1 MEQQKIIRKVKG
13 LLAIARDQHN
23 DEESQSAFIL
33 AQKIMLQYGIDA
45 TEVEDDN
52 LISEADQINE
62 ESVTVAKRLYW
73 WERRLAQI
81 ISQNFRV
88 KYFLKTVASQQQQK
102 KRIVFYGFGRDLALA
117 KEMYLLAYEVLV
129 FHAKV
134 FVDQMYKDNPQL
146 KRTRY
151 VTENVK
157 SSYMNGFLLG
167 LEERFAEQ
175 VSALR
180 QVYELL
186 VLVPEAV
193 ELAYH
198 DYTQGWSKSSLRTP
212 AIEVSSAYQK
222 GYVEGKGIDFTK
234 RTVAEKNG

>member
-1 MEQQKIIRKVKG
+1 M
-13 LLAIARDQHN
+13 
-23 DEESQSAFIL
+23 
-33 AQKIMLQYGIDA
+33 
-45 TEVEDDN
+45 
-52 LISEADQINE
+52 
-62 ESVTVAKRLYW
+62 
-73 WERRLAQI
+73 
-81 ISQNFRV
+81 
-88 KYFLKTVASQQQQK
+88 
-102 KRIVFYGFGRDLALA
+102 
-117 KEMYLLAYEVLV
+117 
-129 FHAKV
+129 
-134 FVDQMYKDNPQL
+134 
-146 KRTRY
+146 
-151 VTENVK
+151 TENVK
-157 SSYMNGFLLG
+157 SCYMNGFLLG

-212 AIEVSSAYQK
+212 AIEISAAYQK

>member
-52 LISEADQINE
+52 FISEADQINE

-102 KRIVFYGFGRDLALA
+102 RRIVFYGLGRDLALA

-134 FVDQMYKDNPQL
+134 FVDQMHKDNPQL

-167 LEERFAEQ
+167 LEERFA
-175 VSALR
+175 
-180 QVYELL
+180 
-186 VLVPEAV
+186 
-193 ELAYH
+193 
-198 DYTQGWSKSSLRTP
+198 
-212 AIEVSSAYQK
+212 
-222 GYVEGKGIDFTK
+222 
-234 RTVAEKNG
+234 

>member
-1 MEQQKIIRKVKG
+1 
-13 LLAIARDQHN
+13 
-23 DEESQSAFIL
+23 
-33 AQKIMLQYGIDA
+33 
-45 TEVEDDN
+45 
-52 LISEADQINE
+52 
-62 ESVTVAKRLYW
+62 
-73 WERRLAQI
+73 
-81 ISQNFRV
+81 
-88 KYFLKTVASQQQQK
+88 
-102 KRIVFYGFGRDLALA
+102 
-117 KEMYLLAYEVLV
+117 MYLLAYEVLV

-212 AIEVSSAYQK
+212 AIEISAAYQK